1 MTDKTQNFD
10 GNTVEGHMLPT
21 TLPQGPTSEQRTD
34 AEIAAERLRNDKLEA
49 GTVRDAQ
56 GQIRN
61 MRDFGKAPVES
72 YSQYLKR
79 TDGLVDFVPLS
90 EDAWRKETHQKT
102 QAEAML
108 EDLGITKAAP
118 KQEGIVR
125 QAPTGPLSTEEVKT
139 LEEMLGLGSEL
150 PTPTEG
156 VVVETKHY
164 SDGSSATGVAPL
176 PDQSPGQQDA
186 AKK

>member
-125 QAPTGPLSTEEVKT
+125 QAPTGPMSTEEAKA
-139 LEEMLGLGSEL
+139 LEEMLGLGL
-150 PTPTEG
+150 KPTTSANLGYASTQNDKPEGLKIEESDNIPCDATEQ
-156 VVVETKHY
+156 K
-164 SDGSSATGVAPL
+164 
-176 PDQSPGQQDA
+176 
-186 AKK
+186 

>member
-34 AEIAAERLRNDKLEA
+34 DEIRAELKRNEKLEA

-72 YSQYLKR
+72 YAQYTKR
-79 TDGLVDFVPLS
+79 VEGLTDFTVLS
-90 EDAWRKETHQKT
+90 EDEWRRQTNQKT
-102 QAEAML
+102 QAETML

-125 QAPTGPLSTEEVKT
+125 QAPTGPMSTEEAKA
-139 LEEMLGLGSEL
+139 LEEMLGLD
-150 PTPTEG
+150 EG
-156 VVVETKHY
+156 AINRV
-164 SDGSSATGVAPL
+164 G
-176 PDQSPGQQDA
+176 
-186 AKK
+186 

>member
-34 AEIAAERLRNDKLEA
+34 DEIRAELKRNEKLEA

-72 YSQYLKR
+72 YAQYTKR
-79 TDGLVDFVPLS
+79 VEGLTDFTVLS
-90 EDAWRKETHQKT
+90 EDEWRRQTNQKT
-102 QAEAML
+102 QAETML
-108 EDLGITKAAP
+108 EDMGLKPEVLIIP
-118 KQEGIVR
+118 V
-125 QAPTGPLSTEEVKT
+125 APTGPLTDEEATQLST
-139 LEEMLGLGSEL
+139 LLGLG
-150 PTPTEG
+150 TESG
-156 VVVETKHY
+156 TNEPV
-164 SDGSSATGVAPL
+164 
-176 PDQSPGQQDA
+176 
-186 AKK
+186 

>member
-21 TLPQGPTSEQRTD
+21 ILPQGPTSEQRTD
-34 AEIAAERLRNDKLEA
+34 AQIAAELKRNEKLEA

-72 YSQYLKR
+72 YEQYTKR
-79 TDGLVDFVPLS
+79 VEGLTDFTVLS
-90 EDAWRKETHQKT
+90 EDEWRRQTNQKT
-102 QAEAML
+102 QAETML

-125 QAPTGPLSTEEVKT
+125 QAPTGPMSTEEAKA
-139 LEEMLGLGSEL
+139 LEEMLGLNQPGNMASNTVPDVVYL
-150 PTPTEG
+150 AKLQTPVLTEQ
-156 VVVETKHY
+156 K
-164 SDGSSATGVAPL
+164 
-176 PDQSPGQQDA
+176 
-186 AKK
+186 